1 MLGKY
6 FKGVGMLVG
15 MIFGAGIFA
24 LPFVIVKAGIF
35 WGIFHFFLA
44 LILMIFFHLLYG
56 EIAYFSGEKK
66 RFTGYAELFLGSWAK
81 RFAFLVTIFTDYGS
95 LLVYGVLGGIFLTNI
110 FNFSSFVLSLI
121 FLIGGGILI
130 FSHFEKIAGL
140 NFFLSLAL
148 AGLVVFL
155 FFNAFPHIQINNFS
169 FNDFFRQISGSNWFL
184 PYGIWIFALAGF
196 SALPE
201 VRDIACSANG
211 GVTKSPIKTFKRII
225 LISLLLCAVLY
236 SIFIFTVIGLSGG
249 KTTEDSLAGLV
260 NILGRPGI
268 LAGSILGF
276 LAVFTS
282 FIALGADLKNIF
294 HYDFRFPKWLA
305 WLNVVI
311 PPIVLFLLGL
321 KNFIGILGII
331 GAIGLGFFGIL
342 IILMARKLPHH
353 QNSRKFLFFSWF
365 FCILIL
371 VGVLATLI
379 S

>member
-1 MLGKY
+1 MIKIYL
-6 FKGVGMLVG
+6 KGIGLLVG
-15 MIFGAGIFA
+15 MIFGAGVFA
-24 LPFVIVKAGIF
+24 LPFVIYKAGLF

-44 LILMIFFHLLYG
+44 LLLMIFFHFLYG

-66 RFTGYAELFLGSWAK
+66 RFTGYAEILLGSRAK
-81 RFAFLVTIFTDYGS
+81 QLAFLITVFTDYGS
-95 LLVYGVLGGIFLTNI
+95 LLVYGILGGIFLSNF
-110 FNFSSFVLSLI
+110 FNLSPFILSLA
-121 FLIGGGILI
+121 FLAGGGVLI
-130 FSHFEKIAGL
+130 FSHFEKIASL
-140 NFFLSLAL
+140 NFFLVLVI

-155 FFNAFPHIQINNFS
+155 FFNALPHIQISNFS
-169 FNDFFRQISGSNWFL
+169 FNDFFRQIFGGNWFL

-201 VRDIACSANG
+201 ARDIVSN
-211 GVTKSPIKTFKRII
+211 SPIKAFKRII

-236 SIFIFTVIGLSGG
+236 LIFIFTVIGLSGG
-249 KTTEDSLAGLV
+249 KTTEDALGGLV

-305 WLNVVI
+305 WLSVAV
-311 PPIVLFLLGL
+311 PPIILFLSGL

-331 GAIGLGFFGIL
+331 GAVGLGFFGIL
-342 IILMARKLPHH
+342 IILMARRLP
-353 QNSRKFLFFSWF
+353 NRRNDKRFLFFSWF
-365 FCILIL
+365 FGILIL
-371 VGVLATLI
+371 AGIITAII